1 MSEDRDIGNWTGR
14 PVLVTGASGFIG
26 RALVRHLVSRGG
38 RVAALSRS
46 EQAPEPGVTW
56 HRWDGTDP
64 VRLEEIFGAHDPE
77 VVFHLASVVH
87 GRRDLEHVLPTLQG
101 NLLSAVAVLAAAA
114 KAGNCRVIL
123 AGSLE
128 EPVSADPAPVP
139 ASPYAASKWA
149 ASGYG
154 RMFHALYGVDVAIA
168 RIFMVYGPAQPD
180 INKLIPYV
188 CLSAARGEDPELMSG
203 GRLVDWVFVDDV
215 AEGLLALGASPV
227 ADGRHVDLG
236 TGVQVTTGDIAEK
249 ICAISGTGVN
259 PRFGALPDRPM
270 EQVRVAD
277 VDATAAL
284 TGWRPRVGVD
294 EGLER
299 TYPWF
304 RDHSTEEAVAEERA
318 S

>member
-1 MSEDRDIGNWTGR
+1 MIDDRDNDNWTGR
-14 PVLVTGASGFIG
+14 TVIVTGGSGFIG
-26 RALVRHLVSRGG
+26 RALLRHLVARGSR
-38 RVAALSRS
+38 VVALSRS
-46 EQAPEPGVTW
+46 EQAPEPGVVW
-56 HRWDGTDP
+56 QLWDGTDSGQIEAVFDRHGP
-64 VRLEEIFGAHDPE
+64 DA
-77 VVFHLASVVH
+77 VFHLASVVH

-101 NLLSAVAVLAAAA
+101 NLLSAVAVLTAAA

-180 INKLIPYV
+180 VNKLIPYV
-188 CLSAARGEDPELMSG
+188 CLSAARGEAPALMSG
-203 GRLVDWVFVDDV
+203 GRPVDWIFVDDV
-215 AEGLLALGASPV
+215 AEGLLALGASGV

-236 TGVQVTTGDIAEK
+236 TGVQVTTGAIAEK
-249 ICAISGTGVN
+249 ICAIAGTGVR
-259 PRFGALPDRPM
+259 PEFGAVPDRPM
-270 EQVRVAD
+270 EQVRAAD
-277 VDATAAL
+277 LGATEAL
-284 TGWRPRVGVD
+284 TGWRPRIAVD

-299 TYPWF
+299 TYRWF
-304 RDHSTEEAVAEERA
+304 RDHAAETALAGERA

>member
-1 MSEDRDIGNWTGR
+1 MIEGRDVDDWAGR
-14 PVLVTGASGFIG
+14 SVLVTGASGFIG
-26 RALVRHLVSRGG
+26 RAVLRHLAARGS

-46 EQAPEPGVTW
+46 EQPAEPGVSW
-56 HRWDGTDP
+56 HQWDGTDAA
-64 VRLEEIFGAHDPE
+64 RLEDVFGTHDPE

-101 NLLSAVAVLAAAA
+101 NLLSAVAVLTAAA

-180 INKLIPYV
+180 TNKLIPYV

-215 AEGLLALGASPV
+215 AEGLLALGASRV
-227 ADGRHVDLG
+227 ADGRHVDIG
-236 TGVQVTTGDIAEK
+236 TGIQVTTGEIAER
-249 ICAISGTGVN
+249 ICAIAGTGVR
-259 PRFGALPDRPM
+259 PRVGALPDRPM

-277 VDATAAL
+277 VAATTAL
-284 TGWRPRVGVD
+284 TGWRPRVAVD

-299 TYPWF
+299 TYAWF
-304 RDHSTEEAVAEERA
+304 RGQIADGAATREKA